1 MYISI
6 YLVIYSKV
14 EKNLFFN
21 FVLDSNSIIN
31 IENIIEVKIV
41 RFNIF

>member
-14 EKNLFFN
+14 EKNLFCN